1 VTSGEEGLTRLA
13 TTRFD
18 MVMTDLGMP
27 GMSGWEVAQAVK
39 VRCPQLPVILVTGW
53 GDALEQVR
61 LGGTGVDLVLAK
73 PYTVAQIKHAL
84 VQGFVLTQQGGAT
97 DLEPD
102 CLPPSNV

>member
-1 VTSGEEGLTRLA
+1 
-13 TTRFD
+13 

-39 VRCPQLPVILVTGW
+39 TRWPQLPVILVTGW
-53 GDALEQVR
+53 GDALERAR

-84 VQGFVLTQQGGAT
+84 AQGVALTQRGGAT

-102 CLPPSNV
+102 RLPPSNVQITPP